1 MLVTYFNSNKAERAL
16 IDKALIFAKE
26 QLLPKVRKL
35 EIDVIMK
42 NNMQSDGFV
51 DVDID
56 DSRYFTLRIK
66 KSQDTDDLITTIFH
80 EFTHIMQ
87 SVKGQDIFAP
97 TDVDYLERDYEI
109 EAFEMQEKLLVDFNS
124 KYATIIV

>member
-42 NNMQSDGFV
+42 NNMKSDGFV

-56 DSRYFTLRIK
+56 DNRYFTLRIK
-66 KSQDTDDLITTIFH
+66 KSQDRDDLITTIFH

-87 SVKGQDIFAP
+87 SVNGQDIFVLLML
-97 TDVDYLERDYEI
+97 TILKEI
-109 EAFEMQEKLLVDFNS
+109 MRLKLLRCKKNYWLTLILS
-124 KYATIIV
+124 MLL

>member
-1 MLVTYFNSNKAERAL
+1 MLITYFNSNKAERAL

-42 NNMQSDGFV
+42 NNMKSDGFV

-56 DSRYFTLRIK
+56 DNRYFTLRIK
-66 KSQDTDDLITTIFH
+66 KSQDRDDLITNNFSWVYPHNAI
-80 EFTHIMQ
+80 
-87 SVKGQDIFAP
+87 S
-97 TDVDYLERDYEI
+97 
-109 EAFEMQEKLLVDFNS
+109 
-124 KYATIIV
+124 

>member
-1 MLVTYFNSNKAERAL
+1 MLVTYFNSNKAERTL
-16 IDKALIFAKE
+16 IDKALVFAKE
-26 QLLPKVRKL
+26 QLLSKVRKL

-42 NNMQSDGFV
+42 NNMKVDATV

-56 DSRYFTLRIK
+56 DNRYFTLRVK
-66 KSQDTDDLITTIFH
+66 KSQDTDDLLTTIFH

-109 EAFEMQEKLLVDFNS
+109 EAFAMQEKLLVDFKAQS
-124 KYATIIV
+124 DILIV

>member
-1 MLVTYFNSNKAERAL
+1 M
-16 IDKALIFAKE
+16 
-26 QLLPKVRKL
+26 KV
-35 EIDVIMK
+35 DAT
-42 NNMQSDGFV
+42 V

-56 DSRYFTLRIK
+56 DNRYFTLRVK
-66 KSQDTDDLITTIFH
+66 KSQDTDDLLTTIFH

-109 EAFEMQEKLLVDFNS
+109 EAFNMQEKLLLDFNS

>member
-1 MLVTYFNSNKAERAL
+1 MLVTYFNSNKAERTL
-16 IDKALIFAKE
+16 IDKALVFAKE
-26 QLLPKVRKL
+26 QLLSKVRKL

-42 NNMQSDGFV
+42 NNMKVDATV

-56 DSRYFTLRIK
+56 DNRYFTLRVK
-66 KSQDTDDLITTIFH
+66 KSQDTDDLLTTIFH

-97 TDVDYLERDYEI
+97 TDVDYLERHHEI
-109 EAFEMQEKLLVDFNS
+109 EAFEMQEKLLVDFKT

>member
-1 MLVTYFNSNKAERAL
+1 
-16 IDKALIFAKE
+16 
-26 QLLPKVRKL
+26 
-35 EIDVIMK
+35 
-42 NNMQSDGFV
+42 
-51 DVDID
+51 
-56 DSRYFTLRIK
+56 
-66 KSQDTDDLITTIFH
+66 
-80 EFTHIMQ
+80 MQ

>member
-1 MLVTYFNSNKAERAL
+1 MFKLIYLSMLICTEFKR
-16 IDKALIFAKE
+16 
-26 QLLPKVRKL
+26 
-35 EIDVIMK
+35 
-42 NNMQSDGFV
+42 
-51 DVDID
+51 
-56 DSRYFTLRIK
+56 
-66 KSQDTDDLITTIFH
+66 IFH

>member
-42 NNMQSDGFV
+42 NNMKAWIHRCRDSWDVGLPVVCRGHSQS
-51 DVDID
+51 
-56 DSRYFTLRIK
+56 
-66 KSQDTDDLITTIFH
+66 
-80 EFTHIMQ
+80 
-87 SVKGQDIFAP
+87 
-97 TDVDYLERDYEI
+97 
-109 EAFEMQEKLLVDFNS
+109 
-124 KYATIIV
+124 